1 MKMNMKV
8 ILAIAEAI
16 LIGLLID
23 DIVRLTLDDPGGSL
37 IKAVFMATA
46 CAIIF
51 IPLIKG
57 GGTSD

>member
-1 MKMNMKV
+1 MNIKV

-16 LIGLLID
+16 LMGLLINEITKLIID
-23 DIVRLTLDDPGGSL
+23 DAGGSL
-37 IKAVFMATA
+37 IKAIFMATA
-46 CAIIF
+46 CGIIF